1 MIVHQARFKDGSR
14 LITCVTEVV
23 GIAPEGD
30 TVELHDLYL
39 FDHTPGYDDIGRPLG
54 SLRPTS
60 ALPNFVSKLA
70 AAGIRRR
77 PGIDRRDCRRSH
89 GTGGLPVMRR
99 AGAWATGVTGI
110 AALALGVGP
119 AALLAASAWPAA
131 TASAVPAGP
140 AATASPAAPS
150 VSPTGRIESQSS
162 KPGQLNVTFSA
173 IGLPAGQSV
182 DLASV
187 RVFLNG
193 TPVDS
198 TAMAVAG
205 TNASAIP
212 EASRTAVL
220 VVDVS
225 SGMKG
230 AGLAGGQAA
239 ARAFL
244 GAVPPDLKV
253 GLVTASTT
261 ASLVAAPTT
270 DRAVITADI
279 NELAASGGSALYDA
293 TLLAER
299 AVGTMGS
306 RTIVVLAGSHD
317 DSSKATLAEA
327 VSAAQLS
334 GAVVDAVSLGT
345 SSAQVAPL
353 QQLTAASGGRLLATK
368 QAADFAPAF
377 RSAAQ
382 DISTEVLI
390 TAQVPPQFAGLGVT
404 VAVTARAGNTTV
416 TDSAAYQLSKTTA
429 GSTASEAAAAAT
441 PRPENV
447 TITPFGSHTYLLIG
461 IAAVFAGLLAI
472 FVLLAFN
479 AKLLDTRDT
488 RMRRR
493 LSFYTLT
500 GRNTR
505 AEAQPTALGDSSV
518 TRSAVQLAGR
528 LVVSRDFDARLG
540 RRLEA
545 AGVPLKPAEWIVV
558 QAGSACGLGVL
569 FLLLGGGSAVAAILG
584 VLIGIGGPIGYLVLR
599 ESRRS
604 TAFLEQLPDTLQL
617 IAGSISVGHSL
628 AQAMD
633 AVVREDL
640 QPVSVEFNRA
650 LVETR
655 LGMPVED
662 ALEGISTRM
671 ISQDFAWVVMAIR
684 IHREVGGNLAEILT
698 TVSAT
703 IRERER
709 LRRQVRGL
717 SAEGRLSAW
726 ILGALPP
733 IFATYLILVRPTY
746 IKPLFT
752 DPLGMTLL
760 GVMIVLMIAGIFWL
774 RRVVKVE
781 V

>member
-1 MIVHQARFKDGSR
+1 MK
-14 LITCVTEVV
+14 
-23 GIAPEGD
+23 
-30 TVELHDLYL
+30 
-39 FDHTPGYDDIGRPLG
+39 
-54 SLRPTS
+54 
-60 ALPNFVSKLA
+60 
-70 AAGIRRR
+70 
-77 PGIDRRDCRRSH
+77 
-89 GTGGLPVMRR
+89 R

-119 AALLAASAWPAA
+119 VALLGLGG
-131 TASAVPAGP
+131 TAQAQPITQAVPAAN

-150 VSPTGRIESQSS
+150 VQPTGRIESQSS
-162 KPGQLNVTFSA
+162 KPGQLDVTFSA
-173 IGLPAGQSV
+173 IGLPAGESV

-198 TAMAVAG
+198 AATAVG
-205 TNASAIP
+205 SVTSSAIP

-220 VVDVS
+220 VVDS
-225 SGMKG
+225 SNSMKG
-230 AGLAGGQAA
+230 SGLTGAKAA
-239 ARAFL
+239 ALAFL
-244 GAVPPDLKV
+244 KAVPPDVKV
-253 GLVTASTT
+253 GLVAVSTT
-261 ASLVAAPTT
+261 ASLVTAPTA
-270 DRAVITADI
+270 DRAALTTGI
-279 NELAASGGSALYDA
+279 NGLAATGGTALYDA

-299 AVGTMGS
+299 AVGTTGS
-306 RTIVVLAGSHD
+306 RTIVLLTGSRD
-317 DSSKATLAEA
+317 DSSKTSLAQA
-327 VSAAQLS
+327 VSTAQLS
-334 GAVVDAVSLGT
+334 GAVIDAVSLGT
-345 SSAQVAPL
+345 NATQVAPL
-353 QQLTAASGGRLLATK
+353 QELTAASGGRLLTTK

-390 TAQVPPQFAGLGVT
+390 TAQVPAQFAGLGVT

-416 TDSAAYQLSKTTA
+416 TDSAAYQLSTTTVA
-429 GSTASEAAAAAT
+429 GGTASNAAAAAS
-441 PRPENV
+441 PRPEKV
-447 TITPFGSHTYLLIG
+447 TLTPFGSHTDLLIG
-461 IAAVFAGLLAI
+461 IAAVFVGLLAL

-479 AKLLDTRDT
+479 ARLLDTRDT

-500 GRNTR
+500 GRTTR
-505 AEAQPTALGDSSV
+505 ADPQPTALGDSSV

-558 QAGSACGLGVL
+558 QAGSACGLGVV
-569 FLLLGGGSAVAAILG
+569 FLLLSGGSVVAAILG
-584 VLIGIGGPIGYLVLR
+584 ILIGVGGPIGYLVMR

-633 AVVREDL
+633 AVVREDT
-640 QPVSVEFNRA
+640 QPMSIEFNRA

-671 ISQDFAWVVMAIR
+671 ASQDFAWIVMAIR

-698 TVSAT
+698 TVAAT

-733 IFATYLILVRPTY
+733 IFASYLILVRPNY
-746 IKPLFT
+746 IKLLFT
-752 DPLGMTLL
+752 DPLGVTLL
-760 GVMIVLMIAGIFWL
+760 VVMIVLMIAGVVWL
-774 RRVVKVE
+774 RRVVRVE

>member
-1 MIVHQARFKDGSR
+1 MK
-14 LITCVTEVV
+14 
-23 GIAPEGD
+23 
-30 TVELHDLYL
+30 
-39 FDHTPGYDDIGRPLG
+39 
-54 SLRPTS
+54 
-60 ALPNFVSKLA
+60 
-70 AAGIRRR
+70 
-77 PGIDRRDCRRSH
+77 
-89 GTGGLPVMRR
+89 R
-99 AGAWATGVTGI
+99 AGAWATGLTGI

-119 AALLAASAWPAA
+119 AALSISPARAATPAP
-131 TASAVPAGP
+131 TASA
-140 AATASPAAPS
+140 ATPS

-162 KPGQLNVTFSA
+162 KPGQLDVTFSA
-173 IGLPAGQSV
+173 IGLPTGESV

-187 RVFLNG
+187 HVFLNG

-198 TAMAVAG
+198 TAMAVGG
-205 TNASAIP
+205 TIASAVP
-212 EASRTAVL
+212 ETSRTAVL
-220 VVDVS
+220 VVDTS
-225 SGMKG
+225 IAMKG
-230 AGLAGGQAA
+230 AALAGAQAA
-239 ARAFL
+239 ALAFL
-244 GAVPPDLKV
+244 KAVPTDAKV
-253 GLVTASTT
+253 GLVTVSTI

-270 DRAVITADI
+270 DRATLTADI
-279 NELAASGGSALYDA
+279 NSLTANGGTALYDA
-293 TLLAER
+293 TLIAER

-306 RTIVVLAGSHD
+306 RTIVLLTGSRD
-317 DSSKATLAEA
+317 DSSKSSLPQA

-334 GAVVDAVSLGT
+334 GAVIDAISLGT
-345 SSAQVAPL
+345 IATQVAPL
-353 QQLTAASGGRLLATK
+353 QELTAASGGRLLTTQ
-368 QAADFAPAF
+368 QAAEFAPAF

-382 DISTEVLI
+382 DISTEILI
-390 TAQVPPQFAGLGVT
+390 TAQVPAQFAGQGVT
-404 VAVTARAGNTTV
+404 VAVTAKAGNTTV
-416 TDSAAYQLSKTTA
+416 SDSAAYQLSSTTVTGA
-429 GSTASEAAAAAT
+429 ESNAAAAAS
-441 PRPENV
+441 PRPEKV
-447 TITPFGSHTYLLIG
+447 TITRFGSHTDLIIG
-461 IAAVFAGLLAI
+461 ISAVFVGLLAV

-479 AKLLDTRDT
+479 ARLLDTRDT

-493 LSFYTLT
+493 LSSYTLT
-500 GRNTR
+500 GRTTR
-505 AEAQPTALGDSSV
+505 AEPQPTALGDSSV

-540 RRLEA
+540 RRLDA

-558 QAGSACGLGVL
+558 QAGSAVALGLL

-584 VLIGIGGPIGYLVLR
+584 IMIGIGGPIGYLVMR

-633 AVVREDL
+633 AVVREDI
-640 QPVSVEFNRA
+640 QPMSTEFNRA

-671 ISQDFAWVVMAIR
+671 VSEDFAWIVMAIR

-698 TVSAT
+698 TVAAT

-752 DPLGMTLL
+752 DPLGVTLL
-760 GVMIVLMIAGIFWL
+760 GVMIVLMITGIFWL

>member
-1 MIVHQARFKDGSR
+1 MK
-14 LITCVTEVV
+14 C
-23 GIAPEGD
+23 
-30 TVELHDLYL
+30 
-39 FDHTPGYDDIGRPLG
+39 
-54 SLRPTS
+54 
-60 ALPNFVSKLA
+60 
-70 AAGIRRR
+70 
-77 PGIDRRDCRRSH
+77 
-89 GTGGLPVMRR
+89 
-99 AGAWATGVTGI
+99 AGAWATGLTGI
-110 AALALGVGP
+110 AALALSVGAVALSVSP
-119 AALLAASAWPAA
+119 AIAATPAP
-131 TASAVPAGP
+131 TASAAN
-140 AATASPAAPS
+140 PS

-162 KPGQLNVTFSA
+162 KPGQLDVTFSA
-173 IGLPAGQSV
+173 IGLPTGESV

-187 RVFLNG
+187 HVFLNG

-198 TAMAVAG
+198 TAMAVG
-205 TNASAIP
+205 STIASAVP
-212 EASRTAVL
+212 ETSRTAVL
-220 VVDVS
+220 VVDTS
-225 SGMKG
+225 SAMKG
-230 AGLAGGQAA
+230 AGLAGAQAA
-239 ARAFL
+239 ALAFL
-244 GAVPPDLKV
+244 KAVPADASV
-253 GLVTASTT
+253 GLVVVSTT
-261 ASLVAAPTT
+261 AALVTAPTI
-270 DRAVITADI
+270 DRAALTTAI
-279 NELAASGGSALYDA
+279 NRLTASGGTALYDA
-293 TLLAER
+293 TLIAER

-306 RTIVVLAGSHD
+306 RTIVLLTGSRD
-317 DSSKATLAEA
+317 DSSKSSLPQA

-334 GAVVDAVSLGT
+334 GAVIDAISLGT
-345 SSAQVAPL
+345 VATQVAPL
-353 QQLTAASGGRLLATK
+353 QQLTAASGGRLLAT
-368 QAADFAPAF
+368 QQVAEFAPAF

-382 DISTEVLI
+382 DISTEILI
-390 TAQVPPQFAGLGVT
+390 TAQVPAQFAGQGVT
-404 VAVTARAGNTTV
+404 VAVTAKAGNTTV
-416 TDSAAYQLSKTTA
+416 SDSAAYQLSNTTVTGGAASNPAAA
-429 GSTASEAAAAAT
+429 GS
-441 PRPENV
+441 PRPERV
-447 TITPFGSHTYLLIG
+447 TIVRFGSHTDLIIG
-461 IAAVFAGLLAI
+461 IVAVFVGLLAL

-479 AKLLDTRDT
+479 ARLLDTRDT

-493 LSFYTLT
+493 LSSYTLT
-500 GRNTR
+500 GRTTR
-505 AEAQPTALGDSSV
+505 AEPQPTALGDSSV

-540 RRLEA
+540 RRLDA

-558 QAGSACGLGVL
+558 QAGSAVALGLL

-584 VLIGIGGPIGYLVLR
+584 ILIGIGGPIGYLVMR

-633 AVVREDL
+633 AVVREDI
-640 QPVSVEFNRA
+640 QPMSTEFNRA

-671 ISQDFAWVVMAIR
+671 VSEDFAWIVMAIR

-698 TVSAT
+698 TVAAT
-703 IRERER
+703 VRERER

-752 DPLGMTLL
+752 DPLGVTLL
-760 GVMIVLMIAGIFWL
+760 GVMIVLMITGIFWL

>member
-1 MIVHQARFKDGSR
+1 MK
-14 LITCVTEVV
+14 
-23 GIAPEGD
+23 
-30 TVELHDLYL
+30 
-39 FDHTPGYDDIGRPLG
+39 
-54 SLRPTS
+54 
-60 ALPNFVSKLA
+60 
-70 AAGIRRR
+70 
-77 PGIDRRDCRRSH
+77 
-89 GTGGLPVMRR
+89 R

-110 AALALGVGP
+110 AALVLGVGP
-119 AALLAASAWPAA
+119 VALSISPAMAATPAP
-131 TASAVPAGP
+131 TASA
-140 AATASPAAPS
+140 ATPS
-150 VSPTGRIESQSS
+150 VQPTGRIESQSS

-173 IGLPAGQSV
+173 FGLPAGESV

-198 TAMAVAG
+198 QAMAVGSASV
-205 TNASAIP
+205 SAIP
-212 EASRTAVL
+212 EARRTAVL
-220 VVDVS
+220 VVDIS
-225 SGMKG
+225 SGMTG
-230 AGLAGGQAA
+230 ARLAGGQAA

-244 GAVPPDLKV
+244 KAVPPDVKV
-253 GLVTASTT
+253 GLVRVSTT
-261 ASLVAAPTT
+261 AALVAAPTT
-270 DRAVITADI
+270 DRAVLTADI
-279 NELAASGGSALYDA
+279 NGLAATGGTALYDA

-299 AVGTMGS
+299 AVGTTGS
-306 RTIVVLAGSHD
+306 RTIVLLTGSRD
-317 DSSKATLAEA
+317 DSSKATLAQA

-345 SSAQVAPL
+345 AATQVAPL
-353 QQLTAASGGRLLATK
+353 QELTAASGGRLLATQ
-368 QAADFAPAF
+368 QAADFAPAS

-382 DISTEVLI
+382 DISAEVLI
-390 TAQVPPQFAGLGVT
+390 TAQVPAQFAGLGVT

-416 TDSAAYQLSKTTA
+416 TDSAAYQLSSTTAA
-429 GSTASEAAAAAT
+429 GSTASKAAAAAS
-441 PRPENV
+441 PRPEQV
-447 TITPFGSHTYLLIG
+447 RITRFGSHTYLVIG
-461 IAAVFAGLLAI
+461 IAAVFVGLLAL

-500 GRNTR
+500 SRNMR
-505 AEAQPTALGDSSV
+505 AEPQPTVLGDSSV

-528 LVVSRDFDARLG
+528 LVVSPDFDARLG

-558 QAGSACGLGVL
+558 QAGTACGLGVL

-584 VLIGIGGPIGYLVLR
+584 VLIGIGGPIGYLVMR

-633 AVVREDL
+633 AVVREDI

-671 ISQDFAWVVMAIR
+671 VSQDFAWVVMAIR

-698 TVSAT
+698 TVAAT

-752 DPLGMTLL
+752 DPLGVTLL
-760 GVMIVLMIAGIFWL
+760 GVMIALMIAGVFWL
-774 RRVVKVE
+774 RRVVRVE